1 MRTYGTFGMLESII
15 VLERYAQQTGQ
26 QLVAA
31 TKEATTM
38 AAAKQATTVAT
49 VTAKEAAAEN
59 ARYPGGK

>member
-1 MRTYGTFGMLESII
+1 MESII
-15 VLERYAQQTGQ
+15 VLETYAQQTGQ